1 MNLDDAK
8 RNISKYLN
16 KNCKFVYKGIR
27 NQTEEFEG
35 KIIKMFPSVFTIELS
50 DGSIKTFS
58 YADYVI
64 KSIKIVF

>member
-16 KNCKFVYKGIR
+16 KKCRFIYKGTR